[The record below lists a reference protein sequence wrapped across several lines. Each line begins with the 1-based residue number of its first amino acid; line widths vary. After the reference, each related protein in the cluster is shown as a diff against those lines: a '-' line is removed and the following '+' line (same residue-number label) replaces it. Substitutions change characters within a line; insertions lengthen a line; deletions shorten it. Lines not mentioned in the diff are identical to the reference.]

1 MQTAAFDK
9 REFFPS
15 DGLCYE
21 YAQALPVYR
30 FALLKEDSRLVHAVF
45 TRSGGVSP
53 EPWASLNLGHS
64 VGDDPSAVQINH
76 DRVYRALGISPAQ
89 SVTCHLRHGAEVLS
103 VTAAHGGS
111 VLGPADALITG
122 HRGVYLTMRFADCT
136 PILLHDPVRGAVGL
150 VHAGWRG
157 TVQNVAGAAVKA
169 MVSGLGCS
177 SRNITAVIGPAIG
190 PCCYQVGEEVIQA
203 VQASLQ
209 SGIFVNDE
217 ADDLFTRRNG
227 SYAYFDLWEANR
239 RQLAAAGVGR
249 VVVAG
254 ICTACHTDQ
263 FFSHR
268 AEAGRTGRFG
278 VVIGYRD
285 GDDD

>member
-1 MQTAAFDK
+1 MQTAALDG
-9 REFFPS
+9 

-21 YAQALPVYR
+21 YAEALPVYR
-30 FALLKEDSRLVHAVF
+30 FAPLKEDVRLVHAVF
-45 TRSGGVSP
+45 TRSGGVSL
-53 EPWASLNLGHS
+53 EPWASLNLGHT

-76 DRVYRALGISPAQ
+76 DRVYRALGINPVQ

-103 VTAAHGGS
+103 VTPAQGGG
-111 VLGPADALITG
+111 VLGPADGLITA
-122 HRGVYLTMRFADCT
+122 HRGVYLTMRFADCA
-136 PILLHDPVRGAVGL
+136 PILLYDPVRGAVGL
-150 VHAGWRG
+150 AHAGWRG
-157 TVQNVAGAAVKA
+157 TVQNVAGATVRA
-169 MVSGLGCS
+169 MVSRLGCS
-177 SRNITAVIGPAIG
+177 SRHITAVIGPAIG
-190 PCCYQVGEEVIQA
+190 PCCYQVGREVIQA
-203 VQASLQ
+203 VRTGLEG
-209 SGIFVNDE
+209 GIFGGDE
-217 ADDLFTRRNG
+217 VDGLFTRRNG
-227 SYAYFDLWEANR
+227 NNAHFDLWEANR